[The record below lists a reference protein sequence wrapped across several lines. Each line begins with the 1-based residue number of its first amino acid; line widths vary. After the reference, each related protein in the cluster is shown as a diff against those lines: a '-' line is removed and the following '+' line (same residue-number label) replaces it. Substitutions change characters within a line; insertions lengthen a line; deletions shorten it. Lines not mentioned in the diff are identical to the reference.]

1 MNKKLKFKGSMK
13 QFMRWPLYLTI
24 LLIWLDILIFMVS
37 VKAGILA
44 TLGIVV
50 YIVAALLLTRFH
62 RPLILNDLIAFANQY
77 ESLEKRLLDDLALP
91 YAIMDTNGRMI
102 WSNKVFAELTGK
114 EQLYNKHI
122 TTIFPEITPDKLPVP
137 EKQEITEMSTNFG
150 DRIYRVSMQLVTMKD
165 VVNEARIL
173 ENVDA
178 DINLVAM
185 FFYDETELQEYIQK
199 NEDDKLV
206 VALAYLD
213 NYEEALE
220 GVEEVRR
227 SLLIALID
235 RKITKYFSNFDGLV
249 RKLERDKY
257 FLIMRQS
264 SLEALK
270 EQRFHILDEV
280 KTVNIGNEMAVTL
293 SIGIGLNGANYLQ
306 NYEYCRIAIEMALG
320 RGGDQVVIKN
330 GDSIAYFGG
339 KSQQVEKNTRVK
351 ARVKAQALKEFMS
364 TKDRVVVMGHKI
376 TDVDALGA
384 AIGIYRAGKTLGKP
398 VHIVVND
405 PTTSIRPLMAGYIN
419 NPDYE
424 PSMFVDCAQAKDLVD
439 NNTVVVVVD
448 TNKPSYTECQDL
460 LYLTRTIVVLDHHR
474 RGSEVIQN
482 AVLSYVEPYA
492 SSTCEMVAEILQYF
506 DEDLRLRSLEA
517 DCLYAG
523 MVIDTNNFTT
533 RSGVRTFEAAAY
545 LRRNGADITRVRK
558 MLRDNID
565 AYKARAEVVR
575 TAQIYRN
582 CFAIGRCPSEGLES
596 PTVVGA
602 QAANELLNIAG
613 VKASF
618 VLTPY
623 NNEVYVSARAIDE
636 VNVQVM
642 MERMGG
648 GGHLNIAG
656 AQVKATEDD
665 QRYYRSVIPGRRI
678 QRMKVI
684 LLEDVKALGKRGEI
698 VNVSDGYARNMI
710 LPKKL
715 GLEATPKNLNDLKLQ
730 KANEEKVA
738 QENLEAAR
746 AFAKNLE
753 DKEVILTLKVGEG
766 GRTFGSVST
775 KEISEAAKKQLN
787 LDIEKKK
794 LVLPNPIRNLGVTNV
809 PVKLHPKVTGSL
821 KVWVKEEA

>member
-1 MNKKLKFKGSMK
+1 MF
-13 QFMRWPLYLTI
+13 W
-24 LLIWLDILIFMVS
+24 IFTVN
-37 VKAGILA
+37 VKAGLLSLA
-44 TLGIVV
+44 GLVIYVA
-50 YIVAALLLTRFH
+50 AALLLTHYH
-62 RPLILNDLIAFANQY
+62 RPMILNDLIAFANQY

-102 WSNKVFAELTGK
+102 WSNKVFSQLTGK
-114 EQLYNKHI
+114 DQMYNKNI
-122 TTIFPEITPDKLPVP
+122 NTIFPEITPERIPIP
-137 EKQEITEMSTNFG
+137 EKQAIAEMSTSYG

-165 VVNEARIL
+165 VINEARIL
-173 ENVDA
+173 ENVDS
-178 DINLVAM
+178 DVSVVAM

-220 GVEEVRR
+220 GVEDVRR

-249 RKLERDKY
+249 RKLEQDKY

-330 GDSIAYFGG
+330 GDSITYFGG

-424 PSMFVDCAQAKDLVD
+424 PSMFVDCAQAKELVD

-506 DEDLRLRSLEA
+506 CR
-517 DCLYAG
+517 
-523 MVIDTNNFTT
+523 
-533 RSGVRTFEAAAY
+533 
-545 LRRNGADITRVRK
+545 
-558 MLRDNID
+558 
-565 AYKARAEVVR
+565 
-575 TAQIYRN
+575 
-582 CFAIGRCPSEGLES
+582 
-596 PTVVGA
+596 
-602 QAANELLNIAG
+602 
-613 VKASF
+613 
-618 VLTPY
+618 
-623 NNEVYVSARAIDE
+623 
-636 VNVQVM
+636 
-642 MERMGG
+642 
-648 GGHLNIAG
+648 
-656 AQVKATEDD
+656 
-665 QRYYRSVIPGRRI
+665 
-678 QRMKVI
+678 
-684 LLEDVKALGKRGEI
+684 
-698 VNVSDGYARNMI
+698 
-710 LPKKL
+710 
-715 GLEATPKNLNDLKLQ
+715 
-730 KANEEKVA
+730 
-738 QENLEAAR
+738 
-746 AFAKNLE
+746 
-753 DKEVILTLKVGEG
+753 
-766 GRTFGSVST
+766 
-775 KEISEAAKKQLN
+775 
-787 LDIEKKK
+787 
-794 LVLPNPIRNLGVTNV
+794 
-809 PVKLHPKVTGSL
+809 
-821 KVWVKEEA
+821 

>member
-24 LLIWLDILIFMVS
+24 LLIWLDILIFMIS

-523 MVIDTNNFTT
+523 MVLIPIILLHAPACVLSKQLLIF
-533 RSGVRTFEAAAY
+533 GE
-545 LRRNGADITRVRK
+545 
-558 MLRDNID
+558 M
-565 AYKARAEVVR
+565 
-575 TAQIYRN
+575 AQILQESAK
-582 CFAIGRCPSEGLES
+582 CFGITLMHIRQERKL
-596 PTVVGA
+596 
-602 QAANELLNIAG
+602 
-613 VKASF
+613 
-618 VLTPY
+618 
-623 NNEVYVSARAIDE
+623 SALPRF
-636 VNVQVM
+636 
-642 MERMGG
+642 
-648 GGHLNIAG
+648 
-656 AQVKATEDD
+656 T
-665 QRYYRSVIPGRRI
+665 
-678 QRMKVI
+678 
-684 LLEDVKALGKRGEI
+684 EI
-698 VNVSDGYARNMI
+698 V
-710 LPKKL
+710 
-715 GLEATPKNLNDLKLQ
+715 LQ
-730 KANEEKVA
+730 
-738 QENLEAAR
+738 
-746 AFAKNLE
+746 
-753 DKEVILTLKVGEG
+753 
-766 GRTFGSVST
+766 
-775 KEISEAAKKQLN
+775 
-787 LDIEKKK
+787 
-794 LVLPNPIRNLGVTNV
+794 
-809 PVKLHPKVTGSL
+809 
-821 KVWVKEEA
+821 